1 MSGNNIALWRQMINE
16 VANQYLL
23 GKASRNETI
32 DSMIKATE
40 EFAQTDEF
48 EQVVKDYW
56 DQFVDVKDLALG
68 ERNVFYFD
76 E

>member
-1 MSGNNIALWRQMINE
+1 MINE
-16 VANQYLL
+16 AANQYLL
-23 GKASRNETI
+23 GKASRTETI
-32 DSMIKATE
+32 SSMIKATE
-40 EFAQTDEF
+40 EFVQTDEF

-56 DQFVDVKDLALG
+56 NQFVDVKDLALG

>member
-16 VANQYLL
+16 AANQHLL
-23 GKASRNETI
+23 GNASRAETI
-32 DSMIKATE
+32 GSMIKATE

-48 EQVVKDYW
+48 EQVIKDYW

>member
-1 MSGNNIALWRQMINE
+1 MVNE
-16 VANQYLL
+16 AANQYLL
-23 GKASRNETI
+23 GNASRAETI
-32 DSMIKATE
+32 GSMIKATE

-48 EQVVKDYW
+48 EQVIKDYW

>member
-1 MSGNNIALWRQMINE
+1 MINE
-16 VANQYLL
+16 AANQYLL
-23 GKASRNETI
+23 GKASRAETI
-32 DSMIKATE
+32 SSMIKAIE

-56 DQFVDVKDLALG
+56 GQFVDVKDLALG